1 MFKRQNN
8 CATSQTSVSVPLTKT
23 AKSDWEAPPIILGTK
38 LLCPGASRIVKCFL
52 SVSKNARP
60 TSTVLPFSRS
70 VFPGEKKG
78 SINNQRFNSFLYKR
92 TRKRNTKHRERGR
105 IKNPLKDPFSCI
117 QQITIFKELGG
128 MECNW
133 PNRTQRK
140 KFVFLV
146 KMFFSNTESVQSQTI
161 TTSKFQESTTFKN
174 LQRKRLRYRKS
185 SGPNVHGPFN
195 SGLTML
201 HGISFRFSVLN
212 LI

>member
-1 MFKRQNN
+1 MSISFTKRCSTHQN
-8 CATSQTSVSVPLTKT
+8 SQIRLRSGANHIVHKTLVSWSVQNSEV
-23 AKSDWEAPPIILGTK
+23 
-38 LLCPGASRIVKCFL
+38 LLIRLEKC
-52 SVSKNARP
+52 
-60 TSTVLPFSRS
+60 STNFHRFTLFSFCFSGRKKKDRS
-70 VFPGEKKG
+70 ITKG
-78 SINNQRFNSFLYKR
+78 STRFFKKR

-161 TTSKFQESTTFKN
+161 TTSKFQ
-174 LQRKRLRYRKS
+174 
-185 SGPNVHGPFN
+185 
-195 SGLTML
+195 
-201 HGISFRFSVLN
+201 
-212 LI
+212 